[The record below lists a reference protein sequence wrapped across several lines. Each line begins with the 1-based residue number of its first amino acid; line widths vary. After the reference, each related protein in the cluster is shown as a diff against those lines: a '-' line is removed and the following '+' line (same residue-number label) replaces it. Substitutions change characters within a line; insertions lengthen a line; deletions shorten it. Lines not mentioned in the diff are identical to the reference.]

1 MSADSGKPKEEKQ
14 SFSLSDELS
23 SLKQDIAESSAEGP
37 KEDVGADMM
46 ELKRRMNKSE
56 TELKAMT
63 DAMKGTLLDLRTLMQ
78 DVDNP
83 FNLLRNMGVDKLV
96 SGAVEQVEDE
106 MNKAK
111 REEAKKRMAEEP
123 KEPDKIV
130 MASGPAPMMMGGP
143 APQMAPQAAPMAPQ
157 ATPQAAMPMAPPPMS
172 MPTPQMAPRQDV
184 APMMTHSMMPSTI
197 QALPLEVTQIKERMG
212 RNETVLKE
220 LTVTLSTLIDDLKEI
235 VANSSKKEEEEDE
248 DVVYDIPRGRGKK
261 RMPPLIEDFE
271 EEDNGS
277 GVYYEA
283 FVSLIGEY
291 LVLRF
296 GQGQA
301 QQILMEGL
309 YKGWASPKVV
319 RDVIDAVRSKP
330 RKMDEP
336 EPTLDFG
343 TSYFSNVRVEDKILI
358 TTLLKNLDKPLSPQ
372 EEPTQ
377 LFLLLSLVSKTREG
391 EPNRA

>member
-23 SLKQDIAESSAEGP
+23 SLKQDIAESSTEGP
-37 KEDVGADMM
+37 KEDMGADMM

-130 MASGPAPMMMGGP
+130 MASGPAPMMMGG
-143 APQMAPQAAPMAPQ
+143 QAPQAAP
-157 ATPQAAMPMAPPPMS
+157 AMPMAQPQIPA
-172 MPTPQMAPRQDV
+172 PQMSIPAPQIAPRQDV
-184 APMMTHSMMPSTI
+184 SPMMAHGMMPSTI
-197 QALPLEVTQIKERMG
+197 QALPMEVTQIKERMG

-235 VANSSKKEEEEDE
+235 VTNSSKKEKDE
-248 DVVYDIPRGRGKK
+248 DDEVVYDIPRGRGKK
-261 RMPPLIEDFE
+261 RMPPLLEEIE
-271 EEDNGS
+271 EETGDS
-277 GVYYEA
+277 VYYEA

-301 QQILMEGL
+301 QQILMEGM
-309 YKGWASPKVV
+309 YKGWASPRVV

-358 TTLLKNLDKPLSPQ
+358 TTLLKNLDKPMSPQ

-391 EPNRA
+391 EPNRV

>member
-143 APQMAPQAAPMAPQ
+143 APQVAPAPQP
-157 ATPQAAMPMAPPPMS
+157 AAMPMAQPQMPTPPMS
-172 MPTPQMAPRQDV
+172 IPAPQMAPRQEV
-184 APMMTHSMMPSTI
+184 APMMAHGMMPSTI
-197 QALPLEVTQIKERMG
+197 QALPMEVTQIKERMG

-235 VANSSKKEEEEDE
+235 VANTSKKEEEDE

-358 TTLLKNLDKPLSPQ
+358 TTLLKNLDKPMSPQ

>member
-1 MSADSGKPKEEKQ
+1 MMSADSEKPKEEKPV
-14 SFSLSDELS
+14 LNLVNELS
-23 SLKQDIAESSAEGP
+23 NLKQDVTESSAEDP
-37 KEDVGADMM
+37 KEDISADMM

-56 TELKAMT
+56 VELKAMT

-96 SGAVEQVEDE
+96 NGAVEQVEDE

-123 KEPDKIV
+123 KEPDRIV
-130 MASGPAPMMMGGP
+130 SLGSQTPVMMGGLP
-143 APQMAPQAAPMAPQ
+143 PQMAQQAS
-157 ATPQAAMPMAPPPMS
+157 TIPPHMTVPA
-172 MPTPQMAPRQDV
+172 QMAQRPEA
-184 APMMTHSMMPSTI
+184 APMMTPHAMMPTTI
-197 QALPLEVTQIKERMG
+197 QALPMEVVQIKERMG
-212 RNETVLKE
+212 RNENVLKE
-220 LTVTLSTLIDDLKEI
+220 LTVTLSTLIDDLKDI
-235 VANSSKKEEEEDE
+235 VADQPKKEESDDE
-248 DVVYDIPRGRGKK
+248 DAVYDIPRGKTKK
-261 RMPPLIEDFE
+261 HPPSLIEEYE
-271 EEDNGS
+271 EQTNS
-277 GVYYEA
+277 GIYYEA

-296 GQGQA
+296 GQAQA

-330 RKMDEP
+330 RKLDEP

-343 TSYFSNVRVEDKILI
+343 TSYFSNVKVEDKILI
-358 TTLLKNLDKPLSPQ
+358 TTLMKNLDKPMSPQ

-377 LFLLLSLVSKTREG
+377 LFLLLALVSKARDG
-391 EPNRA
+391 EPRRA

>member
-1 MSADSGKPKEEKQ
+1 MSADSEKPKSEEK
-14 SFSLSDELS
+14 SPSLTN
-23 SLKQDIAESSAEGP
+23 DISNLNQGMTESAIDDP
-37 KEDVGADMM
+37 KEDVSAEMM

-56 TELKAMT
+56 VELKAMT

-96 SGAVEQVEDE
+96 NNAVEQVEDE

-123 KEPDKIV
+123 KEPEKTV
-130 MASGPAPMMMGGP
+130 ASNVPSTAAFGGSQLPTAPA
-143 APQMAPQAAPMAPQ
+143 Q
-157 ATPQAAMPMAPPPMS
+157 ATVTAPNIMAQVPPPQVIQHQEALS
-172 MPTPQMAPRQDV
+172 TPMLQQAG
-184 APMMTHSMMPSTI
+184 AYPS
-197 QALPLEVTQIKERMG
+197 LPNEVSQIKERVG
-212 RNETVLKE
+212 RNEAVLKE
-220 LTVTLSTLIDDLKEI
+220 LTVTLSSLIDDLKEI
-235 VANSSKKEEEEDE
+235 VTTTPKKEDDDDEVFDVRRGRNGRRLPPPPSYDDLLEDE
-248 DVVYDIPRGRGKK
+248 
-261 RMPPLIEDFE
+261 
-271 EEDNGS
+271 S
-277 GVYYEA
+277 HGVYYEA

-309 YKGWASPKVV
+309 YKGWASPRVV

-330 RKMDEP
+330 RKLDEP
-336 EPTLDFG
+336 GPTLDFG

-358 TTLLKNLDKPLSPQ
+358 TTLLKNLDKPMSPQ

-377 LFLLLSLVSKTREG
+377 LFLLLALVSKAREG
-391 EPNRA
+391 EPTRP

>member
-1 MSADSGKPKEEKQ
+1 MSADSEKPKEEKQ
-14 SFSLSDELS
+14 VLSLSNTPS
-23 SLKQDIAESSAEGP
+23 QTQSAAESSAEENR
-37 KEDVGADMM
+37 EDVSAEMS

-56 TELKAMT
+56 VELKAMT

-96 SGAVEQVEDE
+96 NGAVEQVEDE
-106 MNKAK
+106 LNKAK

-123 KEPDKIV
+123 KDPEMGFGK
-130 MASGPAPMMMGGP
+130 APVVIGSP
-143 APQMAPQAAPMAPQ
+143 FHEAQLTPQAAPPMGAQPSQYPQ
-157 ATPQAAMPMAPPPMS
+157 S
-172 MPTPQMAPRQDV
+172 MPQT
-184 APMMTHSMMPSTI
+184 MMPTM
-197 QALPLEVTQIKERMG
+197 QALPMEVTQIKERMG
-212 RNETVLKE
+212 RNEVVLKE

-235 VANSSKKEEEEDE
+235 VANQSKKDGEDDE
-248 DVVYDIPRGRGKK
+248 ALYDIPRGRGRKQSL
-261 RMPPLIEDFE
+261 PLLDDPDE
-271 EEDNGS
+271 NGGG

-296 GQGQA
+296 GQVQS

-309 YKGWASPKVV
+309 YKGWASPKAV

-330 RKMDEP
+330 RKLEEP

-343 TSYFSNVRVEDKILI
+343 TSYFSNVKVEDKILI
-358 TTLLKNLDKPLSPQ
+358 TTLVKNLDKPLSPQ
-372 EEPTQ
+372 EEPSQ
-377 LFLLLSLVSKTREG
+377 LFLLLALVSKARDG
-391 EPNRA
+391 EPRRA